1 MYNKPKLQ
9 SITIPVGANISG
21 GALSPPRSY
30 SHPLKHRNQTSS
42 PSNNA
47 VPITSQKE
55 NVTTNF
61 VFKEDRRKIRRTKQ
75 QQAQGAS
82 GIVIPESPLR
92 TTQNQK
98 QSPKGK
104 QPRQQQQK
112 ETSVPPLL
120 QVFRSDRPTLLARER
135 STSWSSAGES
145 TSISSLSNSFDRHI
159 NNANRLKQQR
169 EQLTSAMTA
178 IFPYV
183 DCYQSL
189 AKLTSPTAA
198 IADSPIHHQK
208 KSNRENVVKSPASAA
223 AASRS
228 ISWWDEPESAE
239 SGNSLEDNDHRTA
252 AKNGRMNERLYGFSK
267 KVEVSSDLSPASFLH
282 SSATTRGITKVSYD
296 SSESETV
303 GKEEDMTINEYNVPA
318 SQLSPS
324 SRQNR
329 KDVKPARLIIEKD
342 ESIVDVIC
350 NATSR
355 IFQHLCAA

>member
-1 MYNKPKLQ
+1 MYNKPKQQ

-21 GALSPPRSY
+21 GVLSPPRSY
-30 SHPLKHRNQTSS
+30 SHPLKHRNQTLS
-42 PSNNA
+42 PSNSA
-47 VPITSQKE
+47 TPITSQKE

-75 QQAQGAS
+75 QQVQGAS
-82 GIVIPESPLR
+82 RVVSPESPIR

-98 QSPKGK
+98 QNPKGK
-104 QPRQQQQK
+104 QPKQQQQK
-112 ETSVPPLL
+112 EASVPPLL
-120 QVFRSDRPTLLARER
+120 QVVRSDRPTILARER

-198 IADSPIHHQK
+198 IADSPVNHQK
-208 KSNRENVVKSPASAA
+208 KSNRENVVKSPASAT

-239 SGNSLEDNDHRTA
+239 SGEDNDHRTA
-252 AKNGRMNERLYGFSK
+252 AKNGRMNERLNGFSK
-267 KVEVSSDLSPASFLH
+267 KGEVSSDLSPTSFLH
-282 SSATTRGITKVSYD
+282 SSSATTRRSIKLSYD
-296 SSESETV
+296 SSESETI
-303 GKEEDMTINEYNVPA
+303 GIEEDMTIDEYNVP
-318 SQLSPS
+318 STLLSPS